1 MSTDSNQAL
10 IRCDWCGTD
19 PLYQRY
25 HDEEWG
31 VPVTD
36 DQKQFEFLI
45 LESAQAGL
53 SWITILRKRE
63 NYRAAFAN
71 FDPTKVAK
79 FSSKQIEL
87 LMGNAGIV
95 RNRLKIESAITNAR
109 YFLELQAE
117 FGSFNRYLWNFVDGK
132 PIQNAWQSM
141 KQLPASSPISDQ
153 ISKDM
158 KKRGFR
164 FFGTTI
170 CYAHLQATGL
180 INDHLANCHRHKICA
195 ALGKKVTVP

>member
-1 MSTDSNQAL
+1 MTTNPAAL
-10 IRCDWCGTD
+10 IRCDWCGND

-25 HDEEWG
+25 HDGEWG

-36 DQKQFEFLI
+36 EQRQFEFLI

-63 NYRAAFAN
+63 NYRAAFAG
-71 FDPTKVAK
+71 FDPEKVAR
-79 FSSKQIEL
+79 FSAKKVET
-87 LMGNAGIV
+87 LMNNPGIV
-95 RNRLKIESAITNAR
+95 RNRLKIESAISNAQK
-109 YFLELQAE
+109 FLAVQAE
-117 FGSFNRYLWNFVDGK
+117 FGSFNRYLWNFVDGT
-132 PIQNAWQSM
+132 PVQNNWETI
-141 KQLPASSPISDQ
+141 KQLPASSALSDQ

-180 INDHLANCHRHKICA
+180 INDHLLGCHRHHACRL
-195 ALGKKVTVP
+195 LGKKLQFP